1 MSMQKVLIFDQF
13 ERPT

>member
-1 MSMQKVLIFDQF
+1 MQKVLIFDQF